1 MGLNYEY
8 FSSKPSRNLYIYN
21 QIGGKMT
28 KQATILLAMLFL
40 IVLACQN
47 EPKSAAE
54 QEYDNYYDSVMLIH
68 DRTMPMMGHLE
79 ELRTQL
85 QEERRAVINADPNR
99 YRKVVNLLGELN
111 KAEDAMFTW
120 MNEFNPDSIPSEQKL
135 NYIKSELGEVKH
147 MEGLMLGGIGMAESY
162 LEEYVPQQQ

>member
-1 MGLNYEY
+1 
-8 FSSKPSRNLYIYN
+8 
-21 QIGGKMT
+21 MT
-28 KQATILLAMLFL
+28 KQATILSAILFL

-54 QEYDNYYDSVMLIH
+54 QEYDAYYDSIMLIH

-85 QEERRAVINADPNR
+85 QEERQKVINSDSNR
-99 YRKVVNLLGELN
+99 YRKVINLLGELN

-120 MNEFNPDSIPSEQKL
+120 MNEFNPDSIAADQKL
-135 NYIKSELGEVKH
+135 NYIKGELESVKH
-147 MEGLMLGGIGMAESY
+147 MEGLMLGGIGTAEMY
-162 LEEYVPQQQ
+162 LEEYTQPQQ